1 MNNRQ
6 ATTKYYV
13 SAQANRSGIALLLTL
28 VVLVVLSGIVY
39 SLATRITMRKHRQQY
54 IIDYQK
60 ARYACDSGLK
70 YAYTM
75 IPKISL
81 TIKQRTEDFPNL
93 LDFSDIFW
101 MDSQQYEDFRFQWYD
116 RQQELLELDALEEGQ
131 PMSQS
136 ESPIRNEEYDESLDR
151 PNGEMT
157 DEMMDE
163 DGFDLREMLGG
174 LMGSDEYYDE
184 YDEDWLDP
192 NDIEIPGPYNVQWPY
207 VIEPIEFEMG
217 EAKVKITI
225 EDENAKLPLIW
236 ATQGSTKEMDERSEI
251 ALETF
256 CSWMQMEDEQI
267 DNLKEQ
273 VRETAIHKQFRHTYK
288 PATVT
293 EVVKPKPTKSKTTKG
308 RARRTRTA
316 KPVKRTVKKQRDP
329 AAHAADFAKLIH
341 RSTIDLT
348 ELSRQIPEIE
358 GRDESPIKYLA
369 LWGSTKVNINA
380 APRHVLEATFSYGG
394 QAEDIADEIIQ
405 LRREEP
411 FKNLKDLEEK
421 MYGFTDS
428 VKQVTPYIT
437 TQSEYMTIKV
447 TASYGKAVT
456 TSIAAVRKTGKK
468 FKIIAA
474 FSY

>member
-1 MNNRQ
+1 MNSQ
-6 ATTKYYV
+6 QTTTKYYASV
-13 SAQANRSGIALLLTL
+13 RANRSGIALLLTL

-39 SLATRITMRKHRQQY
+39 SLATRITTRKHRQQY

-81 TIKQRTEDFPNL
+81 GIEQRIEDFPDL
-93 LDFSDIFW
+93 PDFSDIFW
-101 MDSQQYEDFRFQWYD
+101 MDRQQYEDFRFQWYD
-116 RQQELLELDALEEGQ
+116 RQQEQLELDALEEGESR
-131 PMSQS
+131 PQS
-136 ESPIRNEEYDESLDR
+136 EPPMQDDEYDEYFGR
-151 PNGEMT
+151 PG

-163 DGFDLREMLGG
+163 DGFNMREMLSG
-174 LMGSDEYYDE
+174 LMGEDEYYDE
-184 YDEDWLDP
+184 YDEDWIDP

-207 VIEPIEFEMG
+207 VIEPIEYEMG

-225 EDENAKLPLIW
+225 EDENAKFPLIW
-236 ATQGSTKEMDERSEI
+236 ATQGTAKKMDERSEV
-251 ALETF
+251 ALDTF
-256 CSWMQMEDEQI
+256 CSWMQMEFEGDDSPVKALKKQI
-267 DNLKEQ
+267 
-273 VRETAIHKQFRHTYK
+273 RETATYKQFRHAYK
-288 PATVT
+288 AMTVT
-293 EVVKPKPTKSKTTKG
+293 EVVRPKPTTSKS
-308 RARRTRTA
+308 RSSRRRRTRTA

-329 AAHAADFAKLIH
+329 ASHAADFAKLIH

-348 ELSRQIPEIE
+348 SLSRQIPAIE

-369 LWGSTKVNINA
+369 LWGSTKVNINT
-380 APRHVLEATFSYGG
+380 APRHVLEAAFSYGG

-411 FKNLKDLEEK
+411 FKNLKDIEDK
-421 MYGFTDS
+421 MYGFSDS
-428 VKQVTPYIT
+428 IKQVTPYIT

-456 TSIAAVRKTGKK
+456 TSIAAVRKTGKD